1 MSEWWTAA
9 GRTPVFRRI
18 HYTPKVT
25 TMQRTS
31 KFAFALDGDF
41 AGEMADTFVSE

>member
-1 MSEWWTAA
+1 MGEWWTAA
-9 GRTPVFRRI
+9 GRTPVFRA
-18 HYTPKVT
+18 HYTPKVAT
-25 TMQRTS
+25 VQRTS